1 MRVALHLYSD
11 PSISLASPRSWG
23 FQFIVQLKTYA
34 VELITWVLLKYNS
47 SIVMD
52 LVGLGNTMAQMGLC
66 TLVSYVLNCPL
77 SLRKSSLSSNSLI
90 SPAPSLLPPWHLQG
104 QASRKWVINSST
116 AQGLG
121 AFMLLTFECIN
132 SRTIESELF
141 LSMALN
147 IIRESGRTIGSGL
160 LGEVEISALPRLTLL
175 RWAPWLFAS
184 GL

>member
-11 PSISLASPRSWG
+11 PSVSLASPRRWG
-23 FQFIVQLKTYA
+23 FQFIVQLRTCA
-34 VELITWVLLKYNS
+34 VELIVWVLLKYNS
-47 SIVMD
+47 SFVMD
-52 LVGLGNTMAQMGLC
+52 LVGLGNTIAQMGLC
-66 TLVSYVLNCPL
+66 TLAGFMLNCPL
-77 SLRKSSLSSNSLI
+77 SFRKSSLSSNNLI
-90 SPAPSLLPPWHLQG
+90 SPAPWPLPPWHLQG
-104 QASRKWVINSST
+104 QANRKWVINSST

-160 LGEVEISALPRLTLL
+160 LGEVEISALPGLTPL
-175 RWAPWLFAS
+175 RWAPWLFAL